1 MEECLSSSVP
11 KENSGGNLCYIYL
24 DNSSWRDWNGWGL
37 RTSPFFPRLSPFPT
51 EIPSTRLLTRLF
63 HTVSLPLDEAYTF
76 ICLKHIEKDAFS
88 QESRE
93 SPLTQEISESP
104 LTY

>member
-1 MEECLSSSVP
+1 
-11 KENSGGNLCYIYL
+11 
-24 DNSSWRDWNGWGL
+24 
-37 RTSPFFPRLSPFPT
+37 
-51 EIPSTRLLTRLF
+51 
-63 HTVSLPLDEAYTF
+63 LPLDEAYTF